1 MPDQEQAYL
10 DYRVRWRSGESR
22 PGRHKAR
29 QAGAGGDFRAYRPF
43 WQVPDASRIDV
54 RRSILQAATDPG
66 GGIMVRQMEQ
76 RSAIDLVLAVDV
88 SRSMTGM
95 SGLASLARAAGR
107 SALRAGDGFGLL
119 AFDAAMR
126 DSLCLPPTRTR
137 GAVRLAAEGLERF
150 VPIGRGAGG
159 ILDLAAHL
167 PARRCLVILA
177 SDFLMD
183 LDLLGRALAAL
194 WRHDVAPV
202 VLHPPS
208 VDAMPHWGLLRVR
221 DAESSATRLLLMR
234 PALRR
239 RWRAAEVA
247 RRRALDALFATHCRE
262 ALHVTG
268 GIDIGRL
275 SEHLMGG

>member
-1 MPDQEQAYL
+1 MPDQEQVYL

-54 RRSILQAATDPG
+54 RRSILQAAMDPG

-88 SRSMTGM
+88 SRSMAGL
-95 SGLASLARAAGR
+95 SGLGTLARAAGR
-107 SALRAGDGFGLL
+107 SALRAGDGFGVL
-119 AFDAAMR
+119 AFDTTLQ

-137 GAVRLAAEGLERF
+137 GAVRLAADALERF
-150 VPIGRGAGG
+150 VPEGRGAGG
-159 ILDLAAHL
+159 ILELATHL

-177 SDFLMD
+177 SDFLMP
-183 LDLLGRALAAL
+183 LDLLARALSAL

-202 VLHPPS
+202 VFDPPS
-208 VDAMPHWGLLRVR
+208 VDRLPRWGLLRVR
-221 DAESSATRLLLMR
+221 DAENGATRLLVMR

-239 RWRAAEVA
+239 RWRAAEVK
-247 RRRALDALFATHCRE
+247 RRVALDALFATHCRE

-268 GIDIGRL
+268 AIDIGRL